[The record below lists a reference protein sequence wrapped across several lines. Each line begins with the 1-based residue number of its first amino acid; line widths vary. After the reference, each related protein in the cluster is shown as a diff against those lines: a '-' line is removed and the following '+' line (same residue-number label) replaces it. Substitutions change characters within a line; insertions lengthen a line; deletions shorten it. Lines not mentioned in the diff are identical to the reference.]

1 MENESGEQSSDHP
14 SEMKQ
19 LLSAI
24 ETLQTAVEELS
35 SGREDEREL
44 RESNDR
50 LKDVIENIGEA
61 FFAVDDEF
69 NFVFVNRRAA
79 EMLDRPSHSSVRT
92 SGLSFPPM
100 PRVSLSR
107 CIKRPSLRISRSFL
121 TRIPRPRGDG

>member
-44 RESNDR
+44 RVERPAKGCDR
-50 LKDVIENIGEA
+50 EY
-61 FFAVDDEF
+61 
-69 NFVFVNRRAA
+69 R
-79 EMLDRPSHSSVRT
+79 
-92 SGLSFPPM
+92 
-100 PRVSLSR
+100 
-107 CIKRPSLRISRSFL
+107 
-121 TRIPRPRGDG
+121 